1 MDQEGISSLPIVDA
15 KWILIGILTKTNVV
29 RGGIYSPNIGS
40 DKHLAVAVALGINN
54 FQEKARTM
62 IDMGVEIFVLDTAH
76 GYQKKMIEAI
86 KNFRKEFGNKV
97 TLIAGNIITEKATRD
112 LIKAGA
118 NGVKVGIGPGA
129 MCTTRMKTGVGRPQ
143 FSAVYH
149 CAREARKLGGFVW
162 ADGGIREPR
171 DVCLALAAGA
181 SHVMIGSL
189 FAGTYESTGDIR
201 YDGNGA
207 MYKENYGM
215 ASGKAV
221 NLRTGGL
228 SPFEQAKRALF
239 HEGISTSR
247 IYLRKGWESVGDV
260 VDECMT
266 GLRSSMTYVGAR
278 NLEEFHEK
286 TIIGVQTSA
295 GFHEG
300 TPHGKVIQ

>member
-1 MDQEGISSLPIVDA
+1 M
-15 KWILIGILTKTNVV
+15 

-40 DKHLAVAVALGINN
+40 DKKLAVAVALGINN
-54 FQEKARTM
+54 FQEKARAM
-62 IDMGVEIFVLDTAH
+62 IGMGVEIFVLDTAH

-86 KNFRKEFGNKV
+86 KAFRKEFGEYPV
-97 TLIAGNIITEKATRD
+97 LIAGNIITAEATHA

-118 NGVKVGIGPGA
+118 DGVKVGIGPGA

-149 CAREARKLGGFVW
+149 CSKEARKLGGFVW
-162 ADGGIREPR
+162 ADGGIRAPR

-239 HEGISTSR
+239 QEGISTSR
-247 IYLRKGWESVGDV
+247 IYLRKGWEGVGDV

-266 GLRSSMTYVGAR
+266 GLRSSMTYV
-278 NLEEFHEK
+278 
-286 TIIGVQTSA
+286 
-295 GFHEG
+295 
-300 TPHGKVIQ
+300 

>member
-1 MDQEGISSLPIVDA
+1 
-15 KWILIGILTKTNVV
+15 
-29 RGGIYSPNIGS
+29 
-40 DKHLAVAVALGINN
+40 
-54 FQEKARTM
+54 
-62 IDMGVEIFVLDTAH
+62 
-76 GYQKKMIEAI
+76 MIEAI
-86 KNFRKEFGNKV
+86 RNFRSEFGENPI
-97 TLIAGNIITEKATRD
+97 LIAGNVITKEATRA
-112 LIKAGA
+112 LIEAGA

-149 CAREARKLGGFVW
+149 CSAEAKMLGGFVW

-221 NLRTGGL
+221 NLRTNGL
-228 SPFEQAKRALF
+228 SPFEQAKRSLF
-239 HEGISTSR
+239 QEGISTSR

-266 GLRSSMTYVGAR
+266 GLRSSMTYV
-278 NLEEFHEK
+278 
-286 TIIGVQTSA
+286 
-295 GFHEG
+295 
-300 TPHGKVIQ
+300 

>member
-1 MDQEGISSLPIVDA
+1 
-15 KWILIGILTKTNVV
+15 
-29 RGGIYSPNIGS
+29 
-40 DKHLAVAVALGINN
+40 
-54 FQEKARTM
+54 M

>member
-1 MDQEGISSLPIVDA
+1 M
-15 KWILIGILTKTNVV
+15 
-29 RGGIYSPNIGS
+29 
-40 DKHLAVAVALGINN
+40 ALGINN